1 MNYKIIL
8 ASNSPRRKELL
19 AGLDI
24 PFEVKVISGID
35 ESYPADLDAYQ
46 VAEFICKKKAE
57 AYRPLL
63 NGNNSAGELDES
75 ETLILTAD
83 TVVIA
88 PTAGE
93 QNDQEG
99 KGVILG
105 KPRDAEDARRM
116 LKMLSGKTHHVVTG
130 VCLTTQHKQRSFSV
144 TTEVTFK
151 PLSEDEISYY
161 INHYQPF
168 DKAGAYGIQEWI
180 GYIGCTGLKG
190 SYFNVMGLPPSQVLY
205 FLWFS
210 SATSY
215 QLVLKYEHPVQR
227 IDVLS

>member
-24 PFEVKVISGID
+24 PFEVKVIKGVD
-35 ESYPADLDAYQ
+35 ESYPESLDAYE
-46 VAEFICKKKAE
+46 VAEYISSKKAE
-57 AYRPLL
+57 AYRGLL
-63 NGNNSAGELDES
+63 GEDAAQ
-75 ETLILTAD
+75 TLILTAD

-88 PTAGE
+88 PTADE

-105 KPRDAEDARRM
+105 KPKDEEDAVRM
-116 LKMLSGKTHHVVTG
+116 LRMLSGKTHHVVTG
-130 VCLTTQHKQRSFSV
+130 VCLTTRSQQRHFSV

-151 PLSEDEISYY
+151 QLSDAEIRYY
-161 INHYQPF
+161 ISHYRPF

-190 SYFNVMGLPPSQVLY
+190 SYFNVMGLP
-205 FLWFS
+205 
-210 SATSY
+210 
-215 QLVLKYEHPVQR
+215 VQR
-227 IDVLS
+227 IYEEIARM